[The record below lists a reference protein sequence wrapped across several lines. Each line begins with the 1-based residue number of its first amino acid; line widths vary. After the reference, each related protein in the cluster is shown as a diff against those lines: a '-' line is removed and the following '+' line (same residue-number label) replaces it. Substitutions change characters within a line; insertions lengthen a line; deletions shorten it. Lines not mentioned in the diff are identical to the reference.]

1 MKKST
6 TKRSLLVS
14 VLALVMCVT
23 MLVGTTFAWFT
34 DSASTSVNKIEAGR
48 LKVDIVDADNT
59 GTSLKGGE
67 MSFVNKDNSANI
79 LWEPGATFKT
89 PAFRIK
95 NAGNLALKYKLALN
109 GVTGDNEL
117 LDVIKFSVVKADGT
131 EVGLDSFEG
140 HLTPAAPLSDALY
153 IQGYMDKEASN
164 HYQGMTLEG
173 IGITVYATQDTVESD
188 SKDNLYDEKAE
199 YAKAS
204 APVEVK
210 DNKVVKEVIMVSHEK
225 RDNGVDPIAKA
236 TVPVEAVVNENTKNL
251 ELKITETDTPSNFT
265 VENGQGARTLE
276 VKLEGLAENND
287 KPVKVE
293 IYVGEGLRSFKLYH
307 KSDEMMAVASEAK
320 VVRDQQYYYNAE
332 TGVVTLMSATFSPF
346 THTYDNNW
354 ISYAA
359 SEYATPI
366 TGKEVVIASA
376 EELALFAKQTNA
388 GTKYAG
394 YTVKLTANVDLGR
407 FMWTPI
413 NGFTGTF
420 DGGNYTVSNLKVYS
434 EDKSGVG
441 FGLFGN
447 SSATAIKNIKIHNAS
462 VYGNSAV
469 AALIGECFTTKIDNA
484 HVDGLIQIGV
494 TTNSGY
500 NPNYNSSY
508 FGVIAGHGYPKI
520 TNCTVKGANGSAV
533 VGGRQVGGIVG
544 FMSET
549 MKDAVLNCEV
559 ENIKLVGSRC
569 VGGIAGWLHY
579 MGNVRR
585 CSVKNVTLEVTGWET
600 NTIGMITGTTYTDA
614 NNGYDIFEGN
624 TAENCTLTVAGKTV
638 TPESPTDMYA
648 AYAAGTHYIKR
659 GENTIIYCE
668 SLAQAESIQIDGDM
682 ICKMP

>member
-34 DSASTSVNKIEAGR
+34 DSASTSVSRIEAGK
-48 LKVDIVDADNT
+48 LNVALQMLGNDGKWVSAEGKTLQFLVEGKIPAE
-59 GTSLKGGE
+59 GTQ
-67 MSFVNKDNSANI
+67 I
-79 LWEPGATFKT
+79 LWEPGCTYELPKL
-89 PAFRIK
+89 RIV
-95 NAGNLALKYKLALN
+95 NEGNLALKYK
-109 GVTGDNEL
+109 V
-117 LDVIKFSVVKADGT
+117 VISG
-131 EVGLDSFEG
+131 
-140 HLTPAAPLSDALY
+140 
-153 IQGYMDKEASN
+153 IQGDAELNKVIEWTMDSDVLGTDVPLAVGQSKEFTIKGQMQKDASN
-164 HYQGMTLEG
+164 HYQGMTIDG
-173 IGITVYATQDTVESD
+173 ISITVYAKQDTVESD

-265 VENGQGARTLE
+265 VENDQGARTLE

-293 IYVGEGLRSFKLYH
+293 IYVGEGLRNFKLYH
-307 KSDEMMAVASEAK
+307 RSDEMMAVASEAE

-579 MGNVRR
+579 MGYVRH

-668 SLAQAESIQIDGDM
+668 SLAQAESIKKDGDM
-682 ICKMP
+682 ICEMP

>member
-34 DSASTSVNKIEAGR
+34 DSASTSVSRIEAGR
-48 LKVDIVDADNT
+48 LNVSLQMLGNDDKWVSAEGKTLQFLVEGKIPAE
-59 GTSLKGGE
+59 GTQ
-67 MSFVNKDNSANI
+67 I
-79 LWEPGATFKT
+79 LWEPGCTYELPKL
-89 PAFRIK
+89 RIV
-95 NAGNLALKYKLALN
+95 NEGNLALKYK
-109 GVTGDNEL
+109 V
-117 LDVIKFSVVKADGT
+117 VISG
-131 EVGLDSFEG
+131 
-140 HLTPAAPLSDALY
+140 
-153 IQGYMDKEASN
+153 IQGNAELNKVIEWTMDGIELGTDVPLAKGESKEFTIKGHMLDEASN
-164 HYQGMTLEG
+164 HYQGMTIDG
-173 IGITVYATQDTVESD
+173 IAITVYAKQDTVESD

-265 VENGQGARTLE
+265 VENDQGARTLE

-307 KSDEMMAVASEAK
+307 KSDEMMAVASEAE

-469 AALIGECFTTKIDNA
+469 AALIGNCFTTKIDNI

-494 TTNSGY
+494 TTNNGQT
-500 NPNYNSSY
+500 PNYNSSY

-520 TNCTVKGANGSAV
+520 TNCTVKGADGSAV

-549 MKDAVLNCEV
+549 MKDAVLDCEV

-600 NTIGMITGTTYTDA
+600 NTIGKITGTTVTNA
-614 NNGYDIFEGN
+614 SNGYDILEGN

>member
-1 MKKST
+1 MDSD
-6 TKRSLLVS
+6 
-14 VLALVMCVT
+14 VLGTDVPLA
-23 MLVGTTFAWFT
+23 VGQSKEFT
-34 DSASTSVNKIEAGR
+34 I
-48 LKVDIVDADNT
+48 
-59 GTSLKGGE
+59 KGQ
-67 MSFVNKDNSANI
+67 MQKD
-79 LWEPGATFKT
+79 
-89 PAFRIK
+89 
-95 NAGNLALKYKLALN
+95 
-109 GVTGDNEL
+109 
-117 LDVIKFSVVKADGT
+117 
-131 EVGLDSFEG
+131 
-140 HLTPAAPLSDALY
+140 
-153 IQGYMDKEASN
+153 ASN
-164 HYQGMTLEG
+164 HYQGMTIDG
-173 IGITVYATQDTVESD
+173 ISITVYAKQDTVESD

-293 IYVGEGLRSFKLYH
+293 IYVGEGLRNFKLYH
-307 KSDEMMAVASEAK
+307 KSDEMMAVASEAE
-320 VVRDQQYYYNAE
+320 VVSDQQYYYNAE

-388 GTKYAG
+388 GTNYAG

-469 AALIGECFTTKIDNA
+469 AALIGKCFTTKIDNA

-508 FGVIAGHGYPKI
+508 FGVIAGHGYPTI